1 MVKRFLVL
9 AGAAFSLFLV
19 WFATVNYLESG
30 PIAEENLR
38 GLALSLVAAIE
49 NIASRDASFLSL
61 VEFRP
66 ADVAFFAIIDR
77 QGIYR
82 FHSNIDLIGMPAVDD
97 RFRKVFDIKAITEA
111 RVSLRTGEN
120 AYEIYTPFSV
130 ADKPYVLRLALHT
143 YRADTVVRRARFNM
157 GVLLLMLLVG
167 WTLGIVLFRFVAR
180 EERHRADMARRERFA
195 RMGEMGATLAH
206 EIRNPL
212 AGIKGYAQVIQR
224 RPAEQRNAGFAGR
237 IIAETV
243 RLEHLVSE
251 LLAYAGTESYKMS
264 PVDVGPVID
273 STVSLIR
280 QEAEQLRVAIEIGC
294 AEGMRVSG
302 SSDRLGQVLL
312 NLLKNSLQ
320 AMPLGGVLKVAAESS
335 GGNVVLDVTDSG
347 EGISAA
353 DLPRVFNPF
362 FTTKPRG
369 TGIGLALCKKIVEE
383 HKGRIHISSVPGQGT
398 SVTVILPALKKKSVR
413 GI

>member
-1 MVKRFLVL
+1 MVKRFLL
-9 AGAAFSLFLV
+9 FAGAAFSLFLI
-19 WFATVNYLESG
+19 WFAAGNYRASG

-61 VEFRP
+61 EEFRP
-66 ADVAFFAIIDR
+66 PDIAFFAIIDK

-82 FHSNIDLIGMPAVDD
+82 FHSNTDLVGMPAVDG
-97 RFRKVFDIKAITEA
+97 RFRKVFESKAIAEA
-111 RVSLRTGEN
+111 RVALRTGEK
-120 AYEIYTPFSV
+120 AYEIYTPIFV
-130 ADKPYVLRLALHT
+130 ANQPYVLRLALHT
-143 YRADTVVRRARFNM
+143 YRADTVVRRARFNI
-157 GVLLLMLLVG
+157 GVLLLLLLVG
-167 WTLGIVLFRFVAR
+167 WTLGIVLFRLVVR

-212 AGIKGYAQVIQR
+212 AGIKGYAQVIER

-243 RLEHLVSE
+243 RLEQLVSE

-264 PVDVGPVID
+264 PVDVGLVID
-273 STVSLIR
+273 SAVSLIR
-280 QEAEQLRVAIEIGC
+280 KEAEQLHVALEIGRTD
-294 AEGMRVSG
+294 GIRVSG
-302 SSDRLGQVLL
+302 SRDKLGQVLL

-320 AMPLGGVLKVAAESS
+320 AMPRGGELHIAAESS

-347 EGISAA
+347 EGIRAD

-362 FTTKPRG
+362 FTTKTRG
-369 TGIGLALCKKIVEE
+369 SGIGLALCKKIVEE
-383 HKGRIHISSVPGQGT
+383 HKGRISISSVPGQGT
-398 SVTVILPALKKKSVR
+398 SVTVILPALKKKFLW
-413 GI
+413 GK